1 MFSYAH
7 FSIIYYSQDME
18 ATQIVLMEYYSAIKN
33 NEIWPFVTMWIAVK
47 NIMLNEITQR
57 KTNTI

>member
-1 MFSYAH
+1 
-7 FSIIYYSQDME
+7 
-18 ATQIVLMEYYSAIKN
+18 MEYYSAIKN